1 MMRNPIAR
9 TTAQSHEFS
18 NSVRH
23 GANVK
28 TSVRVRVQRKK
39 KSYCWAPEDTVKERR
54 KKYARTTKV

>member
-1 MMRNPIAR
+1 MMRNPVAR
-9 TTAQSHEFS
+9 TTAQSHEFL

-28 TSVRVRVQRKK
+28 TSVRVQRKK